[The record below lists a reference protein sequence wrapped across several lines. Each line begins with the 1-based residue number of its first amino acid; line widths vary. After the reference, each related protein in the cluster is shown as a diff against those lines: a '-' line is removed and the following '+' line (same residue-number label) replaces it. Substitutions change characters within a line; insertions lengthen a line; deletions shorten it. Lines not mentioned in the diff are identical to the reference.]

1 MSNSN
6 AAGVVLTI
14 HGDDY
19 YFETSSSPLAQ
30 IPPDS
35 SCDGDFSLAAL
46 WNFHD
51 EYFSIRELFEVKMQL
66 EESDENVWDPAFSD
80 TIILRAA
87 RQVQLASDIKSHRVL
102 SVVDDAKN
110 QTQGPCVIQ
119 NRTGKVLQAFKL
131 QRDTQKAFVGGVMR
145 VDNPPASVTYRWHT
159 SSDRIPV
166 PYSQPVTSE
175 ELLNKPLSGLRF
187 AIKDTIDVAG
197 LETRCGSSAWA
208 NTYPARTETAEFV
221 TQLVEAGA
229 LFVGKLRCDQLCDAQ
244 DPLERSE
251 EEVPW
256 NPRGDGFQKPSGTSS
271 GSAAACAAYP
281 WLDFTIGGDTG
292 GSIRHPAAVNGV
304 YGLRTSLGSV
314 RSRGIV
320 ACARMDTVGPL
331 ARSAEVLA
339 KVARVMISSQESP
352 LPTEATAEPNPRF
365 RLVVLTDSYHTAAE
379 GVRFFPPEDFPD
391 VPNKAALAVF
401 SEVLR
406 RVEQMSGE
414 ARWHV
419 NPHEVWRKTHPAG
432 MADDL
437 AKATRDIYPRL
448 VYADLWRDVV
458 SPLHRDH
465 RARHGGEAAHLEP
478 LLKARVEF
486 AAGVTQAEYDET
498 AADFDR
504 FRDWVNEELLPSP
517 AQNGGEIPLVVFP
530 QSWGLPQ
537 YRDDAVPTRTRP
549 EDLFFRNAFS
559 AYSLSYCSGCPDATV
574 PVGQVQVRSR
584 VTETEVG
591 LPVALSFLAPK
602 GADLQLAALLK
613 MFEESGVFKAVSCGR
628 NLYP

>member
-6 AAGVVLTI
+6 ATGVILTI
-14 HGDDY
+14 QGDDY
-19 YFETSSSPLAQ
+19 YFETSSYPLARV
-30 IPPDS
+30 PPDS
-35 SCDGDFSLAAL
+35 SCDDDFSLAAV
-46 WNFHD
+46 WNFPN
-51 EYFSIRELFEVKMQL
+51 EYCGLRELFEVKIQL
-66 EESDENVWDPAFSD
+66 EEADENVWDPAFSE

-87 RQVQLASDIKSHRVL
+87 RQVHLAADIKSHRVVC
-102 SVVDDAKN
+102 VVDDSKN
-110 QTQGPCVIQ
+110 LTQGPCVIQ

-131 QRDTQKAFVGGVMR
+131 QRDTHKAFVGGVLR
-145 VDNPPASVTYRWHT
+145 IDRSPAAAAYRWYN

-166 PYSQPVTSE
+166 PYKQPATPADLSDRP
-175 ELLNKPLSGLRF
+175 LNGLRF
-187 AIKDTIDVAG
+187 AVKDTIDVAG
-197 LETRCGSSAWA
+197 LQTRCGSSAWA
-208 NTYPARTETAEFV
+208 NTYPARTKTADFV
-221 TQLVEAGA
+221 TRLVEAGA
-229 LFVGKLRCDQLCDAQ
+229 VLVGKLRCDQLCDAQ

-251 EEVPW
+251 EETPW
-256 NPRGDGFQKPSGTSS
+256 NPRGDGFQKPSGSSS

-314 RSRGIV
+314 PSSGLV

-331 ARSAEVLA
+331 ARSAEVLDRL
-339 KVARVMISSQESP
+339 ARVMISSEGPS
-352 LPTEATAEPNPRF
+352 LPTQTPAEPTPRF

-379 GVRFFPPEDFPD
+379 AVRFFPPEDFPD
-391 VPNKAALAVF
+391 VPNRAALAVF
-401 SEVLR
+401 SEVLC

-432 MADDL
+432 MTDDL
-437 AKATRDIYPRL
+437 VKATRDIYPRL
-448 VYADLWRDVV
+448 VYSDLRRDVV
-458 SPLHRDH
+458 VPLDRDH

-478 LLKARVEF
+478 LLKARLEF
-486 AAGVTQAEYDET
+486 TAGITQAEYDET

-537 YRDDAVPTRTRP
+537 YRDDAAPDRTRP
-549 EDLFFRNAFS
+549 QDLFFQNAFS
-559 AYSLSYCSGCPDATV
+559 SYSLSYCSGCPDVTV
-574 PVGQVQVRSR
+574 PVGQVQVHSR

-602 GADLQLAALLK
+602 GADLQLTALLK
-613 MFEESGVFKAVSCGR
+613 MFEEAGVFKPVCCGK
-628 NLYP
+628 NLYL